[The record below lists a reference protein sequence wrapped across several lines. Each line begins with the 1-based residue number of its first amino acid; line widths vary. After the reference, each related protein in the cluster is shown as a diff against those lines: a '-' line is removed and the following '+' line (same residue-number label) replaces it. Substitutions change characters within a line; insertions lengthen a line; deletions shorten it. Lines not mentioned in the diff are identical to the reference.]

1 MRASRFQHTIGHACH
16 VSGRGYWTGCPV
28 SVAFQPADPSTGI
41 VFRRVDLPH
50 KPMIPAIAA
59 NRTETSLRTRL
70 KCDGAMVDM
79 VEHVMAA
86 LYGLQIDNCIIE
98 VNAPEMPG
106 MDGSALAFA
115 LALQQAGVEVQPA
128 KRMMNVVDR
137 PIRIGDQHQWIMA
150 MPSPYP
156 SLSLEYRL
164 DYGPESPIGA
174 ATVATELDPETFLE
188 SFAPARTFITQS
200 EAQQLQSQ
208 GLARHVT
215 YRDLI
220 VFGDKGPIDNSLRFS
235 DECARHK
242 LLDLIGDLALCGLDL
257 AGRVIACRSGH
268 VLNGRMAAELSHAST
283 SMKVYPNVA

>member
-1 MRASRFQHTIGHACH
+1 MDHG
-16 VSGRGYWTGCPV
+16 
-28 SVAFQPADPSTGI
+28 D
-41 VFRRVDLPH
+41 
-50 KPMIPAIAA
+50 AI
-59 NRTETSLRTRL
+59 
-70 KCDGAMVDM
+70 
-79 VEHVMAA
+79 
-86 LYGLQIDNCIIE
+86 
-98 VNAPEMPG
+98 
-106 MDGSALAFA
+106 
-115 LALQQAGVEVQPA
+115 
-128 KRMMNVVDR
+128 
-137 PIRIGDQHQWIMA
+137 
-150 MPSPYP
+150 PYP